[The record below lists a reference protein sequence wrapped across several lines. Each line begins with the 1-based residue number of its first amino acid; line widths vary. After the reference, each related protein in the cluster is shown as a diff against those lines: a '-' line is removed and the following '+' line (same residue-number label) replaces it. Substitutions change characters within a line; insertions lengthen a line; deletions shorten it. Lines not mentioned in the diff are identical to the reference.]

1 MHRAIVEFIQRAS
14 RIAKRPAT
22 PDNGDTGEETLPAE
36 WMGRLLSYSVP
47 SHSRSDTGN
56 AHAPPMKMILLWA
69 DRMREIRNLY
79 AFCSCCPEQEPMLP
93 TVRLSLEADRR
104 PDEHNILSPVT
115 IIEAGL
121 LYNVEDQE
129 DPNWY
134 NALLKHLD
142 LPQPPPSDQQPDAIE
157 NWPMEYEDEQALAD
171 RIQVLLCEMY
181 RRFPAP
187 ISPASQ
193 RRPVPNSLPRTT
205 PFAYGAQG
213 RALPGEKCDKCV
225 LNNKPCRDKWQHC
238 RKRGHQTGLPDA
250 KDKNYKNAFRTINN
264 CELCLRPALPK
275 RQKPGP
281 TPSATV
287 VSLPPPFAA
296 PAVGQYAPGL
306 IPPFPPKFVTPPPPL
321 MWDPK
326 TQAPGKFK
334 RA

>member
-1 MHRAIVEFIQRAS
+1 MHRAIVEIIQRAS
-14 RIAKRPAT
+14 RIANRPAT
-22 PDNGDTGEETLPAE
+22 PDNGDTGEETLPAK

-56 AHAPPMKMILLWA
+56 APPMKMVLLGA
-69 DRMREIRNLY
+69 DRKREIRNLY
-79 AFCSCCPEQEPMLP
+79 AFCSCKPEQEPMLP
-93 TVRLSLEADRR
+93 MVRLSLVTDHR

-142 LPQPPPSDQQPDAIE
+142 LPQPPSSEQQPDAIE
-157 NWPMEYEDEQALAD
+157 NWPMEYEDEQALTD

-181 RRFPAP
+181 RRFPGS
-187 ISPASQ
+187 ISPASL

-213 RALPGEKCDKCV
+213 RVLPREKCDKCV
-225 LNNKPCRDKWQHC
+225 LNNKPCRNKWQHC

-287 VSLPPPFAA
+287 VSLPPPLAA

-306 IPPFPPKFVTPPPPL
+306 IPPFPPKFATPPPPL